1 MTTKEPKSPIPYKVR
16 DKVTG
21 DVIYASA
28 RSRHQARS
36 FAAHNRFDVSPLSVA
51 DAIKN
56 GVTQKDI
63 LDATGELSA
72 DQAALDLRPKQ
83 S

>member
-1 MTTKEPKSPIPYKVR
+1 MPTEKQPIPYKVR

-28 RSRHQARS
+28 RSRHQARQ
-36 FAAHNRFDVSPLSVA
+36 FAAHNRFDVTPLSVRE
-51 DAIKN
+51 AI
-56 GVTQKDI
+56 GLTTKDI

-72 DQAALDLRPKQ
+72 DQAALDLRPKT

>member
-1 MTTKEPKSPIPYKVR
+1 MTTEKQSIPYKVR

-21 DVIYASA
+21 DVIYANA
-28 RSRHQARS
+28 RAIGQARN
-36 FAAHNRFDVSPLSVA
+36 FAAHNRFE
-51 DAIKN
+51 
-56 GVTQKDI
+56 VTRLTIAEALTISAKDI